1 MKHLT
6 LAPHRAYFFFGA
18 LSFLVLFA
26 WWAWQVQHQHYQN
39 IPLHALLMPLGFF
52 PLFILG
58 FTFTAGPRWLS
69 VENQNQ
75 AFVAYASI
83 YTAGMLI
90 VIFAHSYGLTPL
102 RSAGFALMLSCWSRV
117 SWRWFYLVKSSRV
130 FDKQHA
136 HGLLLGMI
144 GGIAALIAVTAWSLG
159 RNEAWVWAKN
169 LSLYAFLLPIFLSVC
184 HRMLPFF
191 SGSSIPDYQSWR
203 PYPLLHAWLFA
214 CYALALSLS
223 LNLSIFSGL
232 IAAALSISCAYT
244 SWRWGLLRCWH
255 NRLLAMLH
263 AAFAWLS
270 VVFALLALAEFAAVS
285 PALATHA
292 LGLGFMGTML
302 VAFVSR
308 VSYGHSG
315 RVLQAGNG
323 LWAIYLGLHLAT
335 ALRLAAT
342 AFNQTLLMNLA
353 AITWLVLI
361 LLWVVQ
367 MLPIYLKP
375 RQDGQAG

>member
-1 MKHLT
+1 MKYLSV
-6 LAPHRAYFFFGA
+6 APHRAYFFFGA
-18 LSFLVLFA
+18 LSFFALLA
-26 WWAWQVQHQHYQN
+26 WWAWQVQQQHYQH
-39 IPLHALLMPLGFF
+39 IALHSLLMPLGFF

-69 VENQNQ
+69 VECQNQ

-83 YTAGMLI
+83 YSAGMLI
-90 VIFAHSYGLTPL
+90 VLVAHSYGWLPL

-117 SWRWFYLVKSSRV
+117 SWRWFYLLRSSRV
-130 FDKQHA
+130 YDKQHA
-136 HGLLLGMI
+136 YGLLLGML
-144 GGIAALIAVTAWSLG
+144 GGIAAMVAVSAWSLG
-159 RNEAWVWAKN
+159 RSEAWSWAKN

-191 SGSSIPDYQSWR
+191 SGSSIPAYQSWR
-203 PYPLLHAWLFA
+203 PYPLLHGWLLA
-214 CYALALSLS
+214 CTALAVSLS
-223 LNLSIFSGL
+223 LEMRSISSL
-232 IAAALSISCAYT
+232 IAAAMSLSCAYT
-244 SWRWGLLRCWH
+244 SWRWGLFACWH

-270 VVFALLALAEFAAVS
+270 VVFALLALAQWGWLS
-285 PALATHA
+285 PSLATHA

-302 VAFVSR
+302 VAFVTR

-315 RVLQAGNG
+315 RALQVQGG
-323 LWAIYLGLHLAT
+323 LWALYLGLHVAT
-335 ALRLAAT
+335 LIRLAAS
-342 AFNQTLLMNLA
+342 AWNQPWLMNLA
-353 AITWLVLI
+353 AVAWLGLI
-361 LLWVVQ
+361 FLWVMQ